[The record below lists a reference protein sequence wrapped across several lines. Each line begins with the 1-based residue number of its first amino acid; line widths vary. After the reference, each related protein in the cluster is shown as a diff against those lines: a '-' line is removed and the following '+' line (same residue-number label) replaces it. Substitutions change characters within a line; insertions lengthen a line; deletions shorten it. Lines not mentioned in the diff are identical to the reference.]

1 MQRQGDA
8 KINWNKMEKA
18 QVEELV
24 TKYNEGVADPK
35 EIKLIERLIESGQID
50 LTQLRE
56 LSGLDEQIQKMEMLT
71 PSLNLDDRFYAALA
85 NERKQIKKETSFSMP
100 SLSFLFPRLAM
111 AVVLLLSGFSV
122 GYFLQSPI
130 QKNEV
135 SDLYQEVSDLKEMM
149 MLSLLEKE
157 SATQRLKA
165 VSLTSEMNEVS
176 DKVTNAL
183 FLALNQDE
191 NVNVRLAALEAI
203 KPYVSKSSVRTK
215 LIESIDS
222 QTSPLVQVALAELM
236 VSIQEKKSVNALK
249 QLLENESTP
258 REVRDKISESI
269 KVLI

>member
-1 MQRQGDA
+1 MA
-8 KINWNKMEKA
+8 A
-18 QVEELV
+18 V
-24 TKYNEGVADPK
+24 
-35 EIKLIERLIESGQID
+35 LI
-50 LTQLRE
+50 
-56 LSGLDEQIQKMEMLT
+56 
-71 PSLNLDDRFYAALA
+71 
-85 NERKQIKKETSFSMP
+85 
-100 SLSFLFPRLAM
+100 
-111 AVVLLLSGFSV
+111 LSGFSV
-122 GYFLQSPI
+122 GYFLQSPA

-135 SDLYQEVSDLKEMM
+135 VELSQEVSDLKEMM

-191 NVNVRLAALEAI
+191 NINVRLAALEAI
-203 KPYVSKSSVRTK
+203 KPYVGKSSVRTK

-249 QLLENESTP
+249 QLLDKESTP
-258 REVRDKISESI
+258 SEVKDRISESI
-269 KVLI
+269 KILI

>member
-1 MQRQGDA
+1 
-8 KINWNKMEKA
+8 MEKT
-18 QVEELV
+18 QIEELV
-24 TKYNEGVADPK
+24 AKYNEGVADPK
-35 EIKLIERLIESGQID
+35 EIKLIEQLIESGLID

-56 LSGLDEQIQKMEMLT
+56 LSSLDEQIHKMEALT

-85 NERKQIKKETSFSMP
+85 SEKKQIKKETSFSMP
-100 SLSFLFPRLAM
+100 SVSFLFPRLAM
-111 AVVLLLSGFSV
+111 AAALVLSGFGV
-122 GYFLQSPI
+122 GYFLQSPT

-135 SDLYQEVSDLKEMM
+135 SELSQEVSDLKEMM

-191 NVNVRLAALEAI
+191 NINVRLAALEAI
-203 KPYVSKSSVRTK
+203 RPYVGKSSVRTK

-258 REVRDKISESI
+258 REVKDKISESI
-269 KVLI
+269 KILI